1 VKKTKTT
8 FYRGCQMLHFHTPNP
23 NYVGHILGGLGME
36 KVGIFYDHLEY
47 FTPYLYF
54 MAIWYIFPVLV
65 FWNKKNLA
73 ALFFTA
79 GR

>member
-1 VKKTKTT
+1 
-8 FYRGCQMLHFHTPNP
+8 
-23 NYVGHILGGLGME
+23 
-36 KVGIFYDHLEY
+36 
-47 FTPYLYF
+47 

-79 GR
+79 GRWRILRLSKS